1 MNYQRIEVIGI
12 DHGWSKIKTVNG
24 VFTTGVKKITT
35 RPALPNNIVYWGGQA
50 YEVGRC

>member
-35 RPALPNNIVYWGGQA
+35 RPV
-50 YEVGRC
+50 